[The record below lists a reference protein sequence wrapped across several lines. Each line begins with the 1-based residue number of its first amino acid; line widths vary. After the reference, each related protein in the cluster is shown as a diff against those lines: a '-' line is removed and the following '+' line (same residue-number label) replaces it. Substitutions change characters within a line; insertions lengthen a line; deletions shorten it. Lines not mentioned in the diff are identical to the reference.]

1 MQPRLDDHSLHVL
14 QQAVEALGCHR
25 GMPCPLT
32 EPGRRVDPGHAL
44 HLTQTL
50 ILQAHHW
57 LPGLIAACY
66 DRGYSPRDIR
76 HLLGLTD
83 NPPTRPSPARSA

>member
-1 MQPRLDDHSLHVL
+1 MQPRLDQHSLHVL

-25 GMPCPLT
+25 GIPCPLSD
-32 EPGRRVDPGHAL
+32 PGRRVDPADAL

-66 DRGYSPRDIR
+66 DHGYTQRDIR
-76 HLLGLTD
+76 DLLGLTD
-83 NPPTRPSPARSA
+83 TPLLEPPARSA

>member
-1 MQPRLDDHSLHVL
+1 MDPRLDDHSLHVL

-25 GMPCPLT
+25 GIPCPLT
-32 EPGRRVDPGHAL
+32 DPRRRVDPGHAL
-44 HLTQTL
+44 HLLQTL

-66 DRGYSPRDIR
+66 DRGYSRNDIQR
-76 HLLGLTD
+76 LLGLTD
-83 NPPTRPSPARSA
+83 ALPTQPPARSAS

>member
-25 GMPCPLT
+25 GIPCPLT
-32 EPGRRVDPGHAL
+32 DPGRRVDPGDAL
-44 HLTQTL
+44 HLLQTL

-66 DRGYSPRDIR
+66 DRGYTQADIR
-76 HLLGLTD
+76 DLLG
-83 NPPTRPSPARSA
+83 PTTTLPQPPARSA